1 MSNEFTKGRIKDNS
15 KRKFSGGGPRP
26 DRNDQKRSEAAERDK
41 AWRRLSP
48 ADQLASL
55 NARLGKDIGATKQ
68 RARLQK
74 LIQKEELETS
84 AASKQKQ
91 KREKSK

>member
-48 ADQLASL
+48 EDQLASL
-55 NARLGKDIGATKQ
+55 NARLGKDVGATKQ

-74 LIQKEELETS
+74 LIQKEELEMT
-84 AASKQKQ
+84 APKQKQ